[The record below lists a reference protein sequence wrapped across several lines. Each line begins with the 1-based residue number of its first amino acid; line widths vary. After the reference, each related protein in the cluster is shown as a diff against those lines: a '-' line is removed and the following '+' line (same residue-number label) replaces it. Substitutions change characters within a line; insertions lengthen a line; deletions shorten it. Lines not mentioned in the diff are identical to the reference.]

1 MSLLMLPILLEYRL
15 FPFTCCNQ
23 TPKCRENKTAQDGS
37 KVTSSDSFLCHMK
50 FNYIHCFYYS
60 KYTGSPSTQQEI
72 LLYSLQYSFYAE
84 RKEVC
89 WRGEKSCI
97 SLPSP
102 TRRYEAEAATL
113 ISQAQL
119 FHCAS
124 PPQQHA
130 SPRDTGCL
138 NTTHLMHSLKLS
150 QFHSF

>member
-1 MSLLMLPILLEYRL
+1 
-15 FPFTCCNQ
+15 
-23 TPKCRENKTAQDGS
+23 
-37 KVTSSDSFLCHMK
+37 MK
-50 FNYIHCFYYS
+50 FNYSHCFYHS

-84 RKEVC
+84 RKEAS
-89 WRGEKSCI
+89 WGEGEM
-97 SLPSP
+97 LQPPPPVP
-102 TRRYEAEAATL
+102 TRRYEAVEAPL

-130 SPRDTGCL
+130 LPRDAGCL

-150 QFHSF
+150 RFHRF